1 MAKEDN
7 GGLLSRMV
15 RLVRNP
21 GNQWVDSQEP
31 AGGRE
36 SLLNKQMLKEM
47 IERKKRND
55 FVRKREFDMLRKLRR
70 NEAMAG
76 QDPGARPSFFQ
87 SSMPSKP
94 DDRAVTLKKIDEIE
108 AQMSMQ
114 WWKTKHGESSQQ
126 SQNFPNS
133 QPYAQPQTSSY
144 SRPNSLPNAQ
154 PDPAAQR
161 PMPPIPLSPQPAAHQ
176 PQRPT
181 PAAGDPAA
189 ARTPLARSQAPAPAG
204 RPELPPLN
212 FDPVP
217 APASAI
223 ANLPTAPMPLMGA
236 TPVPTARQPERKK
249 HAMNQLAASYEGQTT
264 GFSASKLFAVEV
276 DETVHDP
283 ELEEAAIRFANGD
296 DAGVAAGLQEVL
308 GPKGARANHL
318 ETWMTLFDF
327 YRATGQQ
334 LPFESA
340 AIDFAGRFG
349 RSAPMWFSVPDAV
362 ARIAPV
368 PASAASQQQQATDW
382 NCPSSVGIQT
392 LAAMGAAIA
401 KVSGPVKLNWTKLAS
416 IEDAALEPLTKIFA
430 GWCKQPIQLRFMG
443 VENLERVLVAATP
456 SGNPQANP
464 QWWHLRME
472 AMRVMHRADDFELV
486 ALDYCVTYE
495 VSPPSWDGARCDYKP
510 LDADG
515 GYIAGHT
522 IIGDAL
528 HDSYNSSI
536 GGDTQSGS
544 QDSQLANVSTVELSG
559 QIQGDAADVLQTLE
573 DKLLG
578 ADIMVI
584 SCARL
589 IRVDFS
595 AVGSLLNWVSAR
607 QAEGRQV
614 QFTHV
619 NRLVA
624 AFFKVIGINEHAKV
638 SHHRD

>member
-21 GNQWVDSQEP
+21 GGQWVDSQEP

-126 SQNFPNS
+126 SQNFANS
-133 QPYAQPQTSSY
+133 QPYSSPQSASY
-144 SRPNSLPNAQ
+144 SQPSSQRSSQPN
-154 PDPAAQR
+154 PAALR
-161 PMPPIPLSPQPAAHQ
+161 PMPPLPVAPQSVPQHQASP
-176 PQRPT
+176 
-181 PAAGDPAA
+181 
-189 ARTPLARSQAPAPAG
+189 TPLADANSARRPPLARNPSPSPGG
-204 RPELPPLN
+204 RPELPPLA
-212 FDPVP
+212 FEFTQPP
-217 APASAI
+217 PSAI
-223 ANLPTAPMPLMGA
+223 ANLPTAPMPLA
-236 TPVPTARQPERKK
+236 AASPAPAVRPPAQKK
-249 HAMNQLAASYEGQTT
+249 PSMNPLAASYEGLTT

-296 DAGVAAGLQEVL
+296 DAGVEAGLKEVL
-308 GPKGARANHL
+308 GLKGARANHL
-318 ETWMTLFDF
+318 ESWMTLFDF

-334 LPFESA
+334 SPFESA

-362 ARIAPV
+362 SRIAPA
-368 PASAASQQQQATDW
+368 PAASHQEQATDW
-382 NCPSSVGIQT
+382 SSPSSIGIQT
-392 LAAMGAAIA
+392 LAAMNAAIA

-416 IEDAALEPLTKIFA
+416 IEDSALEPLAKIFA

-456 SGNPQANP
+456 SGNAQVNP

-486 ALDYCVTYE
+486 ALDYCVTFE

-510 LDADG
+510 LDAEG

-536 GGDTQSGS
+536 GEDTQSGA

-559 QIQGDAADVLQTLE
+559 QIQGDATDVLQTLE

-578 ADIMVI
+578 ADVMVI

-614 QFTHV
+614 HFTHV

-624 AFFKVIGINEHAKV
+624 AFFKVIGINEHARV
-638 SHHRD
+638 SYHRD